1 MSPYKINENIFRIEI
16 EVMKHQLEALD
27 VLRPKIAAKS
37 DTDVTPIIAATT
49 TDVCDACDSPQTE
62 LTKVESQ
69 DEVEE
74 SDN

>member
-1 MSPYKINENIFRIEI
+1 MSPHKINENIFRIEI

-49 TDVCDACDSPQTE
+49 DVCDACDSPQTE
-62 LTKVESQ
+62 EVESQ

-74 SDN
+74 SDD